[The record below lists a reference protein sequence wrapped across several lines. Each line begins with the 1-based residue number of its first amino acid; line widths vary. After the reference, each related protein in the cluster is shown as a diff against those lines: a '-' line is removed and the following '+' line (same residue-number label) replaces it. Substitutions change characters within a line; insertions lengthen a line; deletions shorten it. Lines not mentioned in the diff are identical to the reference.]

1 MDGCV
6 VYGGWANPSSCMGQ
20 LDREL
25 PTAQHS
31 HQRIEL
37 GDARDAVRQP
47 ELLRSQFVRGREGT
61 LARKRFIKGCC
72 WGLLGG
78 GTTATTEC

>member
-1 MDGCV
+1 
-6 VYGGWANPSSCMGQ
+6 MGQ

-37 GDARDAVRQP
+37 RDARDAVRQP
-47 ELLRSQFVRGREGT
+47 ELRSQFVRWGRRNACEEAIHHQGVV
-61 LARKRFIKGCC
+61 C
-72 WGLLGG
+72 WGGWVGGLLQQLS
-78 GTTATTEC
+78 AE

>member
-1 MDGCV
+1 MKAGCT
-6 VYGGWANPSSCMGQ
+6 NPSSCTGQ

-37 GDARDAVRQP
+37 RDARDAVRQP
-47 ELLRSQFVRGREGT
+47 ELRSQFVRGGEGT
-61 LARKRFIKGCC
+61 LARKRFIIRG
-72 WGLLGG
+72 WWVGGGGGVG

>member
-1 MDGCV
+1 MDV
-6 VYGGWANPSSCMGQ
+6 VYGGCANPSSCTGQ

-37 GDARDAVRQP
+37 RDARDAVRQP
-47 ELLRSQFVRGREGT
+47 ELRSQLVRWGRGNACEEAIHHQGVF
-61 LARKRFIKGCC
+61 A
-72 WGLLGG
+72 WGWLGG
-78 GTTATTEC
+78 GDYCNN

>member
-1 MDGCV
+1 MVKEGR
-6 VYGGWANPSSCMGQ
+6 ANPSSCTGQ

-37 GDARDAVRQP
+37 RDARDAVRQP
-47 ELLRSQFVRGREGT
+47 ELRSQLVRGREGT
-61 LARKRFIKGCC
+61 LARKRFIIRGC
-72 WGLLGG
+72 LLGGGWVG

>member
-1 MDGCV
+1 MD
-6 VYGGWANPSSCMGQ
+6 GWANPSSCTGQ

-37 GDARDAVRQP
+37 RDARDAVRQP
-47 ELLRSQFVRGREGT
+47 ELRSQFVRGT
-61 LARKRFIKGCC
+61 LARKRFIIKGVVCC
-72 WGLLGG
+72 WGGWVGGLLQQLSV
-78 GTTATTEC
+78 E

>member
-1 MDGCV
+1 MEGC
-6 VYGGWANPSSCMGQ
+6 ANPSSCMGQ

-37 GDARDAVRQP
+37 RDARDAVRQP
-47 ELLRSQFVRGREGT
+47 ELRSQFVRWGRRNACEEAIHHQGW
-61 LARKRFIKGCC
+61 FVVGVVG
-72 WGLLGG
+72 WGDY
-78 GTTATTEC
+78 CNN

>member
-1 MDGCV
+1 MIEGC
-6 VYGGWANPSSCMGQ
+6 ANPSSCTGQ

-37 GDARDAVRQP
+37 RDARDAVRQP
-47 ELLRSQFVRGREGT
+47 ELRSQFVRWGEGT
-61 LARKRFIKGCC
+61 LARKRFIIRG
-72 WGLLGG
+72 WFVVGVVGVGGLLQQLS
-78 GTTATTEC
+78 AE

>member
-1 MDGCV
+1 VKEGCT
-6 VYGGWANPSSCMGQ
+6 NPSSCTGQ

-47 ELLRSQFVRGREGT
+47 ELRSQFVRGGEGT
-61 LARKRFIKGCC
+61 LARKRFIIKG
-72 WGLLGG
+72 WLLGGGGVG

>member
-1 MDGCV
+1 MDVLCGGC
-6 VYGGWANPSSCMGQ
+6 ANPSSCMGQ

-25 PTAQHS
+25 HTAQHS

-37 GDARDAVRQP
+37 KVARDAVRQP
-47 ELLRSQFVRGREGT
+47 ELRSQFVRGT
-61 LARKRFIKGCC
+61 LARKRFIIRG
-72 WGLLGG
+72 GLLLGWLGG

>member
-1 MDGCV
+1 MDSC
-6 VYGGWANPSSCMGQ
+6 ANPSSCTGQ

-47 ELLRSQFVRGREGT
+47 ELRSQFVRACEEAIHHQGVVCLGW
-61 LARKRFIKGCC
+61 LG
-72 WGLLGG
+72 WGGLLQQLS
-78 GTTATTEC
+78 AE

>member
-1 MDGCV
+1 MWYVDGC
-6 VYGGWANPSSCMGQ
+6 ANPSSCMGQ

-47 ELLRSQFVRGREGT
+47 ELRSQLVRGSEGA
-61 LARKRFIKGCC
+61 LARKRFIIKGCFVGVVG
-72 WGLLGG
+72 W

>member
-1 MDGCV
+1 VKVWCMDGC
-6 VYGGWANPSSCMGQ
+6 ANPSSCTGQ

-37 GDARDAVRQP
+37 RDARDAVRQP
-47 ELLRSQFVRGREGT
+47 ELRSQFVRGEKDR
-61 LARKRFIKGCC
+61 
-72 WGLLGG
+72 LGG
-78 GTTATTEC
+78 SDSSSGGGGWVGSGGGGDYCNN

>member
-1 MDGCV
+1 MEGC
-6 VYGGWANPSSCMGQ
+6 ANTSSCMGQ

-25 PTAQHS
+25 HTALHS

-37 GDARDAVRQP
+37 RDARDAVRQP
-47 ELLRSQFVRGREGT
+47 ELRSQFVRWGEGT
-61 LARKRFIKGCC
+61 LARKRFIIKG
-72 WGLLGG
+72 WFVGGGWVG

>member
-1 MDGCV
+1 MWYMD
-6 VYGGWANPSSCMGQ
+6 GWANPSSCMGQ

-37 GDARDAVRQP
+37 RDARDAVRQP
-47 ELLRSQFVRGREGT
+47 ELRSQFVRWGEGT
-61 LARKRFIKGCC
+61 LARKRFIIKG
-72 WGLLGG
+72 WLVVGGWVGGLLQQLS
-78 GTTATTEC
+78 AE

>member
-1 MDGCV
+1 
-6 VYGGWANPSSCMGQ
+6 MGQ

-37 GDARDAVRQP
+37 RDARDAVRQP
-47 ELLRSQFVRGREGT
+47 ELRSQFVRWGEGT
-61 LARKRFIKGCC
+61 LARKRFIIKGWFVVGVVG
-72 WGLLGG
+72 WGDY
-78 GTTATTEC
+78 CNN

>member
-1 MDGCV
+1 MWRMD
-6 VYGGWANPSSCMGQ
+6 GWANPSSCMGQ

-47 ELLRSQFVRGREGT
+47 ELRSQLVRSGEERLQGSDSSSRGV
-61 LARKRFIKGCC
+61 LLGVVGVG
-72 WGLLGG
+72 GLLQQLSV
-78 GTTATTEC
+78 E

>member
-1 MDGCV
+1 VKEGCT
-6 VYGGWANPSSCMGQ
+6 NPSSCMGQ

-37 GDARDAVRQP
+37 RDARDAVRQP
-47 ELLRSQFVRGREGT
+47 ELRSQFVRGT
-61 LARKRFIKGCC
+61 LARKRFIIRG
-72 WGLLGG
+72 WFVVGGWGG

>member
-1 MDGCV
+1 MKEGR
-6 VYGGWANPSSCMGQ
+6 ANPSSYMWQ

-37 GDARDAVRQP
+37 RDARDAVRQP
-47 ELLRSQFVRGREGT
+47 ELRSQFVRWGRRNACEEAIHHQGVV
-61 LARKRFIKGCC
+61 C
-72 WGLLGG
+72 WGWLGG

>member
-1 MDGCV
+1 MDV
-6 VYGGWANPSSCMGQ
+6 VYGGCANPSSCTGQ

-37 GDARDAVRQP
+37 RDARDAVRQP
-47 ELLRSQFVRGREGT
+47 ELRSQFVRGGERERLRGSDSSSGGGW
-61 LARKRFIKGCC
+61 LGC
-72 WGLLGG
+72 LGG

>member
-1 MDGCV
+1 MDHV
-6 VYGGWANPSSCMGQ
+6 WYMDGWANPSSCTGQ

-37 GDARDAVRQP
+37 RDARDAVRQP
-47 ELLRSQFVRGREGT
+47 ELRSQFVRWEKERLRGSDSSSRGGW
-61 LARKRFIKGCC
+61 LVGG
-72 WGLLGG
+72 WGG
-78 GTTATTEC
+78 GDYCNN

>member
-1 MDGCV
+1 MDV
-6 VYGGWANPSSCMGQ
+6 VYGGCANPSSCTGQ

-37 GDARDAVRQP
+37 RDARDAVRQP
-47 ELLRSQFVRGREGT
+47 ELRSQFVRWERERLRGSDSSS
-61 LARKRFIKGCC
+61 GG
-72 WGLLGG
+72 GLLGWLGG

>member
-1 MDGCV
+1 
-6 VYGGWANPSSCMGQ
+6 MGQ

-47 ELLRSQFVRGREGT
+47 ELRSQLVRWGVRT
-61 LARKRFIKGCC
+61 LGSDSSSRGV
-72 WGLLGG
+72 GG
-78 GTTATTEC
+78 GGWGDYCNN